1 MDVFNQAFTFLMV
14 ALGGGIFLFC
24 ISIPILSNV
33 KNENLAWAIRGALV
47 LIWMVV
53 SFAVGFQN

>member
-1 MDVFNQAFTFLMV
+1 MDVFNQAFTFLMF

-24 ISIPILSNV
+24 ISIPILS
-33 KNENLAWAIRGALV
+33 KIENENLAWGIRVALV
-47 LIWMVV
+47 LIWMVA